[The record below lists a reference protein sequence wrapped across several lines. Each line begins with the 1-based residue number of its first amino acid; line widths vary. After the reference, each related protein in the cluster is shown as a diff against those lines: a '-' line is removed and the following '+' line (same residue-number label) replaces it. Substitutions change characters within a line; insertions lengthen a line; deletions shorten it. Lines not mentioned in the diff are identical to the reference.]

1 MSKTL
6 KISDSKALELYKT
19 ASAELKEILEE
30 TFGLEFFK
38 PKNITETVYD
48 LDTLAE
54 HLEMD
59 TDDLYIYKKPKNA
72 FEKYLNA
79 CSIIP
84 KIVEVYNQ
92 GTILDWDNTNEY
104 KYLPYLRKVGSAWVF
119 DLAGCWASGAH
130 GSIAYHYKSNE
141 LAIKGIDNFKQTYL
155 DFYTYK
161 G

>member
-1 MSKTL
+1 MIKSL
-6 KISDSKALELYKT
+6 KITDSKALELYKT
-19 ASAELKEILEE
+19 ASTELKEILEE
-30 TFGLEFFK
+30 TFGLDFFK
-38 PKNITETVYD
+38 PKDITETVYD

-79 CSIIP
+79 CAIIP

-92 GTILDWDNTNEY
+92 GTILDWNNTSEY
-104 KYLPYLRKVGSAWVF
+104 KYLPYIRKIGLAWVADYSVSWGSF
-119 DLAGCWASGAH
+119 TDGPVAH
-130 GSIAYHYKSNE
+130 HYKSNN
-141 LAIKGIDNFKQTYL
+141 LALKGINNFNQIYL
-155 DFYTYK
+155 DYLTYK

>member
-1 MSKTL
+1 MTKSL
-6 KISDSKALELYKT
+6 KITDSKALELYKT
-19 ASAELKEILEE
+19 ASSELKEILEE
-30 TFGLEFFK
+30 TFGLDFFK
-38 PKNITETVYD
+38 PKDITETVYD

-79 CSIIP
+79 CAIIP

-92 GTILDWDNTNEY
+92 GTILDWNNTNEY
-104 KYLPYLRKVGSAWVF
+104 KYLPYIRKVGSAWVA
-119 DLAGCWASGAH
+119 DSHIWRSNAGGPFAH
-130 GSIAYHYKSNE
+130 HYKSNN
-141 LAIKGIDNFKQTYL
+141 LALKGINNFNQIYL
-155 DFYTYK
+155 DYLTYK